1 MASSPWIVVSVG
13 VVVMVVLFGVASWS
27 GQGRGPDGEVSFGSA
42 DNTVS
47 FPALPPSEEEFAPAA
62 PEVVVRTPAP
72 PPVPGLSP
80 RSTVSRTTEP
90 PSPSPSPSSPKT
102 PPRTERVEEGEAARP
117 TEPDQITTR
126 PAPPRRATMTGRYRV
141 TNSYGDAFIGEV
153 MVTNTGSGDEGWKV
167 RLVFPRG
174 RLVTAWVDGTEQ
186 GRAGMDGGVFT
197 YVGGVDLPPGGTA
210 PLRFHIERTT
220 TDHTPVSCT
229 VNGAPCSG
237 S

>member
-27 GQGRGPDGEVSFGSA
+27 GQGRGPDGEVSFDSA
-42 DNTVS
+42 DNNTVS
-47 FPALPPSEEEFAPAA
+47 VPALPPTEEELAPAT
-62 PEVVVRTPAP
+62 PETVVRTPAP

-80 RSTVSRTTEP
+80 RSTASKTTEP
-90 PSPSPSPSSPKT
+90 PSPSPSSPKAT
-102 PPRTERVEEGEAARP
+102 PRTERVEEGEAARP
-117 TEPDQITTR
+117 TEPSRSTTR
-126 PAPPRRATMTGRYRV
+126 PEPPRRATMTGRYRV

-153 MVTNTGSGDEGWKV
+153 VVTNTGSGDEGWKV

-186 GRAGMDGGVFT
+186 GRAGMNGGVFT